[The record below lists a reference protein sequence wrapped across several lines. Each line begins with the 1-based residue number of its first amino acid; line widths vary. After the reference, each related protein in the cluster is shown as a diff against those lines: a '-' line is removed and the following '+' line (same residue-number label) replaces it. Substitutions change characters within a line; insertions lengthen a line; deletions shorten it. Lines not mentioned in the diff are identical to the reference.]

1 MFITVV
7 ICTLNRAKSLR
18 RTLES
23 VYQPDNLRSLAWEVL
38 VVDNGST
45 DRTDQVCSDFR
56 NRFPEHFRSLVQERQ
71 GKSNALNSAVLAA
84 KGEVLAFI
92 DDDMVCSSHYIENV
106 RSLFMQYPA
115 DAAQGRILLNCEGG
129 HPKWMDRYLG
139 LTVGWRDYG
148 DAVADLDGTLS
159 GGNMLV
165 RANVFQRVG
174 QFAPELG
181 PFGAGMAEDTE
192 ISLRM
197 KRAGCRLLYAPQILV
212 WHQLSRKQVTRAVFR
227 KRFFKQGRAEAYY
240 APLPVPLWRFA
251 AYVVKETIIAE
262 LTAFGHRCARRP
274 TMALR
279 VQCEARSH
287 AGFFWQ
293 HLQFKRGVRRAL
305 STKAISPDTP
315 RTET

>member
-1 MFITVV
+1 MFISVV
-7 ICTLNRAKSLR
+7 ICTLNRADSLR

-23 VYQPDNLRSLAWEVL
+23 IFEPDNLRSLAWEVL

-45 DRTDQVCSDFR
+45 DRTGQVCSDFHD
-56 NRFPEHFRSLVQERQ
+56 RFPEHFRFLAQKRP
-71 GKSNALNSAVLAA
+71 GKSNALNSAVQAA
-84 KGEVLAFI
+84 KGDVLAFI
-92 DDDMVCSSHYIENV
+92 DDDVVCSPHYIENV
-106 RSLFMQYPA
+106 RSLFTQYRA
-115 DAAQGRILLNCEGG
+115 DGAQGRILLNCEGG
-129 HPKWMDRYLG
+129 QPKWMDRYLG

-159 GGNMLV
+159 GANMLV
-165 RANVFQRVG
+165 RASVFQRVG

-197 KRAGCRLLYAPQILV
+197 KRAGCHLLYAPQILV
-212 WHQLSRKQVTRAVFR
+212 WHQLSRKQLTRAVFR

-240 APLPVPLWRFA
+240 AALPAPLWRFG
-251 AYVVKETIIAE
+251 AYVIKETIITE
-262 LTAFGHRCARRP
+262 LTAFWHRCARRP
-274 TMALR
+274 AMALR

-293 HLQFKRGVRRAL
+293 HLQFKRGVTRAL
-305 STKAISPDTP
+305 SVKPTSPDSPGTGA
-315 RTET
+315 